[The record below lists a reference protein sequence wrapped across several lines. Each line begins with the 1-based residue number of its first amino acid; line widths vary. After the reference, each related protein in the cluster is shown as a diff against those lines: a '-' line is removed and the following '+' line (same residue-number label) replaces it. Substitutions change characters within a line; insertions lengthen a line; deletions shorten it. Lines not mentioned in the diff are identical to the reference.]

1 MKLSVE
7 ELTASKIAGGRRLN
21 VHDSQDWI
29 ESRKDKH
36 WMGFNETCA
45 YLHTSIEN
53 KTGGG
58 FGLQIGYDDH
68 YCKYFEQKNSFWT
81 LELSD
86 DLRKNFTGEN
96 AIYVDN
102 VKSENPATLNKILVT
117 AGLGIHNIEIR

>member
-45 YLHTSIEN
+45 YLHTLIGN
-53 KTGGG
+53 RTDGG
-58 FGLQIGYDDH
+58 FGLQLIYDDH
-68 YCKYFEQKNSFWT
+68 YCRHFEKKNSFWT

-86 DLRKNFTGEN
+86 EFTKNFTRDN

-102 VKSENPATLNKILVT
+102 VRSESPASNHRILVT